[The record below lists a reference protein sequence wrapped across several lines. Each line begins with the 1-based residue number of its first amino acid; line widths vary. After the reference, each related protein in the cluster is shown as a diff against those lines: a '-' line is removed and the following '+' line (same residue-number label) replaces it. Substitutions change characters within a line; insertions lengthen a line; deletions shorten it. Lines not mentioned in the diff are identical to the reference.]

1 MMNMA
6 LEAVMRLVHILSAIA
21 IAGGLLAWKF
31 STPTDSVAAAWRPV
45 ALSGIVGLLASGGYL
60 ASTFHGAPTI
70 FYIALGTKVL
80 LALHVFAVV
89 PIALKAGNP
98 KRARLLTGAMFS
110 ALIVATIGAI
120 LRYLPALAS

>member
-1 MMNMA
+1 MVNMA
-6 LEAVMRLVHILSAIA
+6 LEAVMRLVHVLSAIA

-45 ALSGIVGLLASGGYL
+45 ALAGIVGLLASGGYL
-60 ASTFHGAPTI
+60 ASTFHGAPVI
-70 FYIALGTKVL
+70 LYVALGVKVL

-89 PIALKAGNP
+89 PVALKAGNP
-98 KRARLLTGAMFS
+98 KRARLLAGAMFS
-110 ALIVATIGAI
+110 ALVVSAIGAI